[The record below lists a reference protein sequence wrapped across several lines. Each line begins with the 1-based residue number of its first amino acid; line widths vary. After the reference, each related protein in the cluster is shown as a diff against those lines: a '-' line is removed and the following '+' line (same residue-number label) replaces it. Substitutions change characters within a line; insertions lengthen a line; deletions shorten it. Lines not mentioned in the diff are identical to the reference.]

1 VGHFVLSNKLLRI
14 RATRL
19 LQAAIGG
26 LCLLQN
32 PGCGGDAERNDDVSQ
47 ADSGAAGGGAIP
59 VVRMEV
65 PSREAESPSRRAADS
80 TLEPETP
87 MATDVEASNLDRAE
101 PDPRLTETLDPEY
114 SAQRLAEISK
124 LKAAGDDLE
133 SVLDALENDPDPA
146 VRVAAADLLAESERR
161 EAIDGLLRAL
171 EDPSKEVVVQALQ
184 TLSLVGGV
192 DIIQWVEPLLDNP
205 DPEISGPA
213 EDTIYFA
220 SEGVDDESDPN
231 YGADFSWP
239 SESER
244 DPVPDPRF
252 DFDFGSAGDSE
263 E

>member
-1 VGHFVLSNKLLRI
+1 
-14 RATRL
+14 
-19 LQAAIGG
+19 
-26 LCLLQN
+26 
-32 PGCGGDAERNDDVSQ
+32 
-47 ADSGAAGGGAIP
+47 
-59 VVRMEV
+59 
-65 PSREAESPSRRAADS
+65 
-80 TLEPETP
+80 

-184 TLSLVGGV
+184 TLSLVGEA
-192 DIIQWVEPLLDNP
+192 DIIPWVEPLLDNP
-205 DPEISGPA
+205 DPEISGARRGYDLLRSPKA
-213 EDTIYFA
+213 LTTNLIPVTEQ
-220 SEGVDDESDPN
+220 G
-231 YGADFSWP
+231 FSGL

-252 DFDFGSAGDSE
+252 DFDFGSAGRL
-263 E
+263 

>member
-1 VGHFVLSNKLLRI
+1 
-14 RATRL
+14 
-19 LQAAIGG
+19 
-26 LCLLQN
+26 
-32 PGCGGDAERNDDVSQ
+32 VSQ
-47 ADSGAAGGGAIP
+47 ADSSVAGGAIP
-59 VVRMEV
+59 VARMEV
-65 PSREAESPSRRAADS
+65 PSREVEPPSRRAADS
-80 TLEPETP
+80 TPEPEAPT
-87 MATDVEASNLDRAE
+87 ATDVEASNLDRDE
-101 PDPRLTETLDPEY
+101 PDPRLTRTVDPEY
-114 SAQRLAEISK
+114 SAQRRAEISK
-124 LKAAGDDLE
+124 LNAAGDDLE

-192 DIIQWVEPLLDNP
+192 DIIPWVEPLLDHP

-239 SESER
+239 SESEP